1 VFSLE
6 GANGTIALTAAIV
19 EGKLSG
25 EFDYAGQMQG
35 KWVAV
40 KKN

>member
-1 VFSLE
+1 MSATV
-6 GANGTIALTAAIV
+6 I

-25 EFDYAGQMQG
+25 EYDYAGQLQG

-40 KKN
+40 RKN

>member
-1 VFSLE
+1 M
-6 GANGTIALTAAIV
+6 TAVVV

-25 EFDYAGQMQG
+25 DFDFAGQLQG